1 MRYPRMELAVTLA
14 FTVLILVGLY
24 LTSRID
30 LAFSS
35 DLETFS
41 GPRAYPGLIL
51 SVLLVLNLFTVAGLA
66 RRFFRQTASSPDQT
80 PTPSGNIGQ
89 SAGLFAALVIFV
101 LTFEQ
106 VGYIL
111 TMVPLLTIAAL
122 LCGAKSPIKAFLVS
136 FILATICLVIFRYG
150 LATVL
155 PDGFFGIDMFL

>member
-1 MRYPRMELAVTLA
+1 MTKTRAELIVTLL
-14 FTVLILVGLY
+14 LIAAVIWGFF

-51 SVLLVLNLFTVAGLA
+51 CVMLVLLVG
-66 RRFFRQTASSPDQT
+66 TALPLLRGSQDRDVFVF
-80 PTPSGNIGQ
+80 
-89 SAGLFAALVIFV
+89 SASTWRAVGLFAALTIFV
-101 LTFEQ
+101 LLFEG

-111 TMVPLLTIAAL
+111 TTIPLLVLVAH
-122 LCGAKSPIKAFLVS
+122 LCGARNLVFS
-136 FILATICLVIFRYG
+136 VVTSLCLTAVCLVIFRYG

-155 PDGFFGIDMFL
+155 PEGLFGIDAVF

>member
-1 MRYPRMELAVTLA
+1 MTKARAELIVTLLLIVA
-14 FTVLILVGLY
+14 VLWGFF

-51 SVLLVLNLFTVAGLA
+51 GVMLVLLGG
-66 RRFFRQTASSPDQT
+66 TALHLVRWPQDT
-80 PTPSGNIGQ
+80 EAFVF
-89 SAGLFAALVIFV
+89 SASTWRAVGLFAALTVFV
-101 LTFEQ
+101 LLFER

-111 TMVPLLTIAAL
+111 TMVPLLVLVAR
-122 LCGAKSPIKAFLVS
+122 LCGARSWVINTVAALCLTAV
-136 FILATICLVIFRYG
+136 CLVIFRYG

-155 PDGFFGIDMFL
+155 PEGLFGIDAVF

>member
-1 MRYPRMELAVTLA
+1 MKKARAELIVTLLLIVA
-14 FTVLILVGLY
+14 VLWGFF

-51 SVLLVLNLFTVAGLA
+51 GVMLVLLGG
-66 RRFFRQTASSPDQT
+66 TALQLVRGPQDRDAFAFSET
-80 PTPSGNIGQ
+80 TWR
-89 SAGLFAALVIFV
+89 AVGLFAALTAFV
-101 LTFEQ
+101 LLFER

-111 TMVPLLTIAAL
+111 TMVPLLVLVAR
-122 LCGAKSPIKAFLVS
+122 LCGARSWVINTVAALCLTAV
-136 FILATICLVIFRYG
+136 CLVIFRYG

-155 PDGFFGIDMFL
+155 PEGLFGIDAVF